1 MKLTKEEQN
10 IILPMIMRVLRT
22 KSTKNNPLYG
32 ARIVDF
38 INLKRE
44 ELDIKGTMTETKL
57 RKCINY
63 IRTNGLLPVIADDN
77 GYYVSN
83 DPAIIRDMAQSL
95 KRRVAAI
102 NAAASGL
109 EDLAN
114 RLDPQ
119 EDQVKEYVSKHRYGR
134 NEDVYHEYN
143 EYTYVG
149 PSERDLH

>member
-1 MKLTKEEQN
+1 MKLTKEELN
-10 IILPMIMRVLRT
+10 IILPVIMRLLRT

-38 INLKRE
+38 LNLKKE
-44 ELDIKGTMTETKL
+44 DIGFKNAMTESKL

-63 IRTNGLLPVIADDN
+63 IRTNGLLPIIADDN

-83 DPAIIRDMAQSL
+83 DPIVIRDMAASL
-95 KRRVAAI
+95 RRRTASI

-114 RLDPQ
+114 KLDPQ
-119 EDQVKEYVSKHRYGR
+119 EDVIKKYVSRHRYGR
-134 NEDVYHEYN
+134 NEDVQGEYI
-143 EYTYVG
+143 YIG
-149 PSERDLH
+149 ASEKHLH